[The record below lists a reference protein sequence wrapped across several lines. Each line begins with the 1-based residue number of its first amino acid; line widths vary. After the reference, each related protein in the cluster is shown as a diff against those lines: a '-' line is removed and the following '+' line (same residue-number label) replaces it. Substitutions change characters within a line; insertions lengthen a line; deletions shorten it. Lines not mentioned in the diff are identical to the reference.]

1 MTHLLNTCMRLN
13 EQNAADE
20 HPIRHAISA
29 MQIEF
34 VEDLY
39 SFSLPEIK
47 AITWQVTTKSE
58 DTSPTTT
65 THSLNGGYA
74 NQVYALRNM
83 VADVLDR
90 TSFNPT
96 KDDFLELSRPDFMM
110 YLRNPGETHKPASL
124 TSSSTAETFKR
135 TIKRDVLA
143 YPKLNNIVD
152 FPSWRVEFEALAIK
166 DGFEDVLNAEYTPN
180 SDEKTHIFRLHKN
193 FL

>member
-1 MTHLLNTCMRLN
+1 MDIPAPPITRSVNEEIMNHLLNTCMRLN
-13 EQNAADE
+13 ERTASDE

-47 AITWQVTTKSE
+47 AITWQVVTKSE

-90 TSFNPT
+90 TNFNPT
-96 KDDFLELSRPDFMM
+96 KDNFLELSRPDYMM
-110 YLRNPGETHKPASL
+110 YLRNQ
-124 TSSSTAETFKR
+124 TSVLD
-135 TIKRDVLA
+135 IKLPVFSGGKLLSIDSYMEHFPFQHYIVLRDV
-143 YPKLNNIVD
+143 NNLPRTLSD
-152 FPSWRVEFEALAIK
+152 ALRQWFEL
-166 DGFEDVLNAEYTPN
+166 VL
-180 SDEKTHIFRLHKN
+180 S
-193 FL
+193 